1 MPFLSDTSSHYVFVS
16 REILA
21 SFFSSDHPSVDP
33 FRRAVEAS
41 WAFTCLKDGTAL
53 ALFLA
58 SARTLSHFW
67 WDAGDVGRLE
77 VIKLWKVAED
87 LRGGPGQGDVS
98 CDARAAHGETG
109 SALAEAETSLATKYL
124 CILGAELGG
133 TLLVAKCPECSDSGL
148 QRLNFQ
154 SFKILRALFQLLK
167 DLRVEAAAH
176 LFLVQIQA
184 NIEKALL
191 AYSPENADPC
201 VGCIRVAFA
210 WVHACIGDA
219 LKDLGDYSTAISMWR
234 RSIQEFA
241 GIAGL
246 SPSHTICEL
255 HRCVGV
261 VHDLEKRHEEALAE
275 FELARSGCA
284 ALAELHATKV
294 SSSIETESA
303 LNPSRSDAFQSLI
316 ADFNDSQNFSCNS
329 SRLQIF
335 AADIDK
341 EVANVLFSLHR
352 FEEALTC
359 YRNVHAT
366 LKRVLGEAHPV
377 TARAIWGI
385 GLSALV
391 ISSNFPSLLRR
402 ALHRYFVTFLIFYC
416 SFSSDL
422 VLLFLV
428 SPFRCKRDTSNRAVL
443 IQVSLRKNLA

>member
-1 MPFLSDTSSHYVFVS
+1 MPPNTARVACHFCPTNSHCVCVP

-77 VIKLWKVAED
+77 LIKLWKVAED
-87 LRGGPGQGDVS
+87 LRGGPADVS
-98 CDARAAHGETG
+98 CGAPPAHGETE
-109 SALAEAETSLATKYL
+109 SALAEAESSLATKYL
-124 CILGAELGG
+124 CILGAQVGG
-133 TLLVAKCPECSDSGL
+133 TLLVAMCPECSDSGL
-148 QRLNFQ
+148 QRLNVQ

-167 DLRVEAAAH
+167 DLRLEAAAH
-176 LFLVQIQA
+176 PFLVQIQG

-191 AYSPENADPC
+191 AHPPENVDPC

-210 WVHACIGDA
+210 WVHACVGDA

-241 GIAGL
+241 GIPGL

-255 HRCVGV
+255 HRCLGV
-261 VHDLEKRHEEALAE
+261 VHDLENRHEEALAE

-294 SSSIETESA
+294 SFSIETESA
-303 LNPSRSDAFQSLI
+303 LNPSRSDEFQSLI

-341 EVANVLFSLHR
+341 EVANVLFSLRR
-352 FEEALTC
+352 FEEALAC

-391 ISSNFPSLLRR
+391 ISSNFSSHRR
-402 ALHRYFVTFLIFYC
+402 CSHHRFLCHFFIFSFFFGFVCAISCFAI
-416 SFSSDL
+416 
-422 VLLFLV
+422 
-428 SPFRCKRDTSNRAVL
+428 
-443 IQVSLRKNLA
+443 